1 VSVLQSQAHQSAING
16 ATTGREELEE
26 RYAHLL
32 EERFAL
38 RQHVTYVPN
47 KGIPVQRWF
56 RYKEAFSSDLVRLFL
71 SEFGAVPHTHR
82 VFDPFVGCGSTVLSA
97 KQLGFGA
104 WGIDILPV
112 AVFVARVKLRGAEEY
127 NLDALREAIDDI
139 LLMPYSAPTI
149 TAPGD
154 VRIIRKAYTED
165 TLNQILFFQE
175 QIEAI
180 QDDHIRDFLQLA
192 LLGVLESVSHTSK
205 DGQYLRLRPTARLSD
220 VREALSIQLDM
231 MWGDLTGVGQQA
243 LRLRP
248 STGSGHRSGQALPGW
263 ESPQAAT
270 NAHCYVAQA
279 DARDFADKFDDHAD
293 VIITSPPYLNRYD
306 YSRIYSLELCLGF
319 VETFEQLKA
328 VRHSLLRSHIESRP
342 APTDK
347 VHHPALVEVLQN
359 LQGQKLN
366 NPRIPI
372 MIKGYFEDMNLVL
385 QQLAKICR
393 PKAKVALVVANA
405 RFHGELI
412 PVDLILSE
420 LAGDAGFR
428 TEKIYVTRYKGNS
441 SQQMGRFGRVA
452 VRESVALW
460 RFVGHPTRPEPRQ
473 KVQHQ
478 SLYSSRKVIV
488 KQLALFESR
497 GTYKGEEGPM
507 LPDFASTR
515 EEIFR
520 AVRKNSIQRGIFA
533 IQTLIAIGFDSLID
547 EVQRLAE
554 AEDYDPEEWFVNA
567 KAWGIDISALE
578 RLNEVPIR
586 YPLYFCRPEYFTMNP
601 RLIAYYRNLAM
612 ISQKAMKDARLNAVR
627 YEQGAVPSQ
636 EFAGDVTRYL
646 NSIISGIV
654 KAGLVEKGHHI
665 EMAYANLGDTVGGGW
680 RNEVGRLAY
689 FTVVTPL
696 LRHLLSLGILESVTY
711 ELKGT
716 AVQDEDGIPPQDEAS
731 LSVAQLR
738 PEELE
743 EKITEFEKGRVVYK
757 ELDLVNGNRLLLNR
771 QITWLSEDGEEL
783 KIGPDLIS
791 TDDTEFAQD
800 MPLLWAGELKGGADP
815 AGSDEHW
822 KTATQAF
829 NRILLA
835 CEKTGREQPPMSFM
849 ATILVD
855 RVACEAQEWLDQ
867 GKLTSVYNLTQIAE
881 DRTKEQQF
889 LNDLT
894 SFLGYEI
901 EGNAGDR

>member
-1 VSVLQSQAHQSAING
+1 VSILQSQAHQSAING

-47 KGIPVQRWF
+47 KRIPIQRWF

-71 SEFGAVPHTHR
+71 SEFGASPRTHR
-82 VFDPFVGCGSTVLSA
+82 LFDPFVGCGSTVLAA
-97 KQLGFGA
+97 KQVGFGA

-127 NLDALREAIDDI
+127 NLGALREAIDDI
-139 LLMPYSAPTI
+139 LQMPYSEPTI

-175 QIEAI
+175 QIDVI
-180 QDDHIRDFLQLA
+180 QDEHIRDFLQLA
-192 LLGVLESVSHTSK
+192 LLAVLESVSHTSK
-205 DGQYLRLRPTARLSD
+205 DGQYLRLRPTAQVSD
-220 VREALSIQLDM
+220 VREAFSNQLDV
-231 MWGDLTGVGQQA
+231 MWGDLTGIGQ
-243 LRLRP
+243 
-248 STGSGHRSGQALPGW
+248 QALPGW
-263 ESPQAAT
+263 ESPKATT

-279 DARDFADKFDDHAD
+279 DARDFADKFDDYAD
-293 VIITSPPYLNRYD
+293 IIITSPPYLNRYD

-342 APTDK
+342 APTDE

-385 QQLAKICR
+385 RQLARVCR
-393 PKAKVALVVANA
+393 PNAKVALVVANA

-420 LAGDAGFR
+420 LAGDAGFQ

-460 RFVGHPTRPEPRQ
+460 QFVGHPTRPEPRQ
-473 KVQHQ
+473 KLQHQ
-478 SLYSSRKVIV
+478 PLHSSREATV

-497 GTYKGEEGPM
+497 GTYKTEGKPA
-507 LPDFASTR
+507 LPDFASTKQ
-515 EEIFR
+515 EIFR

>member
-1 VSVLQSQAHQSAING
+1 MSVLQSQARQSAING

-47 KGIPVQRWF
+47 KRIPIQRWF

-71 SEFGAVPHTHR
+71 SEFGAAPHTHR
-82 VFDPFVGCGSTVLSA
+82 VFDPFVGCGSTVLAA
-97 KQLGFGA
+97 KQVGFGA

-127 NLDALREAIDDI
+127 DLDALREAIDDI
-139 LLMPYSAPTI
+139 LHMPYNAPTI

-175 QIEAI
+175 QIEAV

-192 LLGVLESVSHTSK
+192 LLAVLESVSHTSK

-231 MWGDLTGVGQQA
+231 MWDDLNGVGQ
-243 LRLRP
+243 
-248 STGSGHRSGQALPGW
+248 QALPGW
-263 ESPQAAT
+263 ESPKATT
-270 NAHCYVAQA
+270 NAHCYVEQA
-279 DARDFADKFDDHAD
+279 DARDFAHKFDDHAD

-342 APTDK
+342 APTDA

-372 MIKGYFEDMNLVL
+372 MIKGYFEDMNLVFR
-385 QQLAKICR
+385 QLARVCR
-393 PKAKVALVVANA
+393 PNAKVALVVANA

-420 LAGDAGFR
+420 LAGDAGFQ
-428 TEKIYVTRYKGNS
+428 TEKIYITRYKGNS

-460 RFVGHPTRPEPRQ
+460 QFVGHPTKPEPRQ
-473 KVQHQ
+473 EVQHPPM
-478 SLYSSRKVIV
+478 YSSRKAIM
-488 KQLALFESR
+488 KQLALFEAK
-497 GTYKGEEGPM
+497 GTYETEEEPT
-507 LPDFASTR
+507 LPGFASTR
-515 EEIFR
+515 EEIFL

-533 IQTLIAIGFDSLID
+533 IQTLIAIRFDSLID

-567 KAWGIDISALE
+567 EAWGIDISALK

-601 RLIAYYRNLAM
+601 RLIVYYRNLAM
-612 ISQKAMKDARLNAVR
+612 ISKKAMKDARLNAAR

-636 EFAGDVTRYL
+636 EFAEDATRYL

-689 FTVVTPL
+689 FAVVTPL
-696 LRHLLSLGILESVTY
+696 LRHLHSLGILESVIY

-716 AVQDEDGIPPQDEAS
+716 VVQDEDGIPPQDEAS
-731 LSVAQLR
+731 LYVAQLR
-738 PEELE
+738 PEEFE
-743 EKITEFEKGRVVYK
+743 EKITEFERGRVVYK
-757 ELDLVNGNRLLLNR
+757 ELELANGNRLLLNR
-771 QITWLSEDGEEL
+771 QITWLGEDGEEL

-791 TDDTEFAQD
+791 TDDTEFVQD

-835 CEKTGREQPPMSFM
+835 CEKTGREQPPLSFM

-855 RVACEAQEWLDQ
+855 RVAREAQLR
-867 GKLTSVYNLTQIAE
+867 SSS
-881 DRTKEQQF
+881 TKASSPASI
-889 LNDLT
+889 T
-894 SFLGYEI
+894 
-901 EGNAGDR
+901 

>member
-1 VSVLQSQAHQSAING
+1 MSILQSQARQSAING

-47 KGIPVQRWF
+47 KSIPIQRWF

-71 SEFGAVPHTHR
+71 REFGADPHTHR
-82 VFDPFVGCGSTVLSA
+82 VFDPFVGCGSTVLAA

-112 AVFVARVKLRGAEEY
+112 AVFVARVKLRGAEKY
-127 NLDALREAIDDI
+127 NLDALRKAIDDI
-139 LLMPYSAPTI
+139 LHMPYSAPTI

-154 VRIIRKAYTED
+154 VRIISRAYTED

-180 QDDHIRDFLQLA
+180 QDEHIRDFLQLA
-192 LLGVLESVSHTSK
+192 LLAVLESVSHTSK
-205 DGQYLRLRPTARLSD
+205 DGQYLRLRPAARLSN
-220 VREALSIQLDM
+220 VREALSDQLDM
-231 MWGDLTGVGQQA
+231 MWDDLTGIGQQA
-243 LRLRP
+243 FL
-248 STGSGHRSGQALPGW
+248 GW
-263 ESPQAAT
+263 ESSKATT
-270 NAHCYVAQA
+270 NAHCYVEQA

-293 VIITSPPYLNRYD
+293 VMITSPPYLNRYD

-342 APTDK
+342 APTDA
-347 VHHPALVEVLQN
+347 VHHPALAEVLQN

-385 QQLAKICR
+385 QQLARICR
-393 PKAKVALVVANA
+393 PNAKVALVVANA

-420 LAGDAGFR
+420 LAGDAGFQ

-460 RFVGHPTRPEPRQ
+460 RFVGHPTKPEPRQ
-473 KVQHQ
+473 EVQHPP
-478 SLYSSRKVIV
+478 LYSSRKAIM
-488 KQLALFESR
+488 KQLALFE
-497 GTYKGEEGPM
+497 TKEAYEAEEAT

-533 IQTLIAIGFDSLID
+533 IQTLIAIGFDSLMD

-554 AEDYDPEEWFVNA
+554 AEDYDPEEWFENA
-567 KAWGIDISALE
+567 EAWGIDIAALE

-586 YPLYFCRPEYFTMNP
+586 YPLYFCRPEYFATNP

-612 ISQKAMKDARLNAVR
+612 ISQKAMKDARLSAAR
-627 YEQGAVPSQ
+627 YEQGAMPSQ
-636 EFAGDVTRYL
+636 EFAEDVTRYL

-696 LRHLLSLGILESVTY
+696 LRHLHSLGILESVTY
-711 ELKGT
+711 ELKG
-716 AVQDEDGIPPQDEAS
+716 AVVQDEDGIPSQEEAS
-731 LSVAQLR
+731 LSVAQLK

-743 EKITEFEKGRVVYK
+743 EKITEFERGRGVYK
-757 ELDLVNGNRLLLNR
+757 ELELANGNRLLLNR
-771 QITWLSEDGEEL
+771 QIIWLSEDGEEL

-791 TDDTEFAQD
+791 TDDTEFVQD

-835 CEKTGREQPPMSFM
+835 CEKTGREQPPLSFM

-855 RVACEAQEWLDQ
+855 RVAREAQEWLDQ

-881 DRTKEQQF
+881 DETKEQQF

-894 SFLGYEI
+894 GFLGYEA
-901 EGNAGDR
+901 EGNPGDR

>member
-1 VSVLQSQAHQSAING
+1 MSILQSRAHQSAING
-16 ATTGREELEE
+16 ATTGREQLEE

-47 KGIPVQRWF
+47 KSIPIQRWF
-56 RYKEAFSSDLVRLFL
+56 RYKEAFSSDLVRVFL
-71 SEFGAVPHTHR
+71 GEFGADPHTHR
-82 VFDPFVGCGSTVLSA
+82 VFDPFAGCGSTILAA

-112 AVFVARVKLRGAEEY
+112 AVFVARVKLRGTEEY
-127 NLDALREAIDDI
+127 DLGALREAIDDM
-139 LLMPYSAPTI
+139 LRTPYRAPTI
-149 TAPGD
+149 TAPSD
-154 VRIIRKAYTED
+154 VRIIRKAYAED
-165 TLNQILFFQE
+165 TLSQILFFQE
-175 QIEAI
+175 QIAAI
-180 QDDHIRDFLQLA
+180 RDEHIRDFLQLA
-192 LLGVLESVSHTSK
+192 LLAVLESVSHTSK
-205 DGQYLRLRPTARLSD
+205 DGQFLRLRPTARLSD
-220 VREALSIQLDM
+220 VREALSNQLDV
-231 MWGDLTGVGQQA
+231 MWDDLTGVGQQA
-243 LRLRP
+243 LP
-248 STGSGHRSGQALPGW
+248 DW
-263 ESPQAAT
+263 ESPKTAA
-270 NAHCYVAQA
+270 NGHCYVKQA
-279 DARDFADKFDDHAD
+279 DARDFAARFDDHAD

-342 APTDK
+342 APTDE

-359 LQGQKLN
+359 LQGQKLI

-385 QQLAKICR
+385 RQLARICR
-393 PKAKVALVVANA
+393 PNAKVALVVANA

-412 PVDLILSE
+412 PVDLMLSE
-420 LAGDAGFR
+420 LAGDAGFQ

-460 RFVGHPTRPEPRQ
+460 QFVGHPTKPEPRQ

-488 KQLALFESR
+488 KQLAMFD
-497 GTYKGEEGPM
+497 TKGMYEAEGEPT

-533 IQTLIAIGFDSLID
+533 IA
-547 EVQRLAE
+547 
-554 AEDYDPEEWFVNA
+554 
-567 KAWGIDISALE
+567 
-578 RLNEVPIR
+578 
-586 YPLYFCRPEYFTMNP
+586 
-601 RLIAYYRNLAM
+601 
-612 ISQKAMKDARLNAVR
+612 R
-627 YEQGAVPSQ
+627 YERGAVPPQ
-636 EFAGDVTRYL
+636 EFAEDVTRYL

-654 KAGLVEKGHHI
+654 RVGLVEKGHHI

-680 RNEVGRLAY
+680 RNEIGRLAY

-696 LRHLLSLGILESVTY
+696 LRHLHSLGILESVTY

-716 AVQDEDGIPPQDEAS
+716 VIQDEDGIPPQEEAS
-731 LSVAQLR
+731 LSMAQLM

-743 EKITEFEKGRVVYK
+743 EKITEFERGRVVYK
-757 ELDLVNGNRLLLNR
+757 ELELANGNRLLLNR

-791 TDDTEFAQD
+791 TDDTEFVKIC
-800 MPLLWAGELKGGADP
+800 PCFG
-815 AGSDEHW
+815 
-822 KTATQAF
+822 QA
-829 NRILLA
+829 N
-835 CEKTGREQPPMSFM
+835 
-849 ATILVD
+849 
-855 RVACEAQEWLDQ
+855 
-867 GKLTSVYNLTQIAE
+867 
-881 DRTKEQQF
+881 
-889 LNDLT
+889 
-894 SFLGYEI
+894 
-901 EGNAGDR
+901 

>member
-1 VSVLQSQAHQSAING
+1 MSILQSQARQSAING

-32 EERFAL
+32 EERLAL
-38 RQHVTYVPN
+38 RRHVTYVPN
-47 KGIPVQRWF
+47 KSIPIQRWF

-71 SEFGAVPHTHR
+71 GEFRADPHTHR
-82 VFDPFVGCGSTVLSA
+82 VFDPFAGCGSTILAA

-127 NLDALREAIDDI
+127 NLGVLREAIDDV
-139 LLMPYSAPTI
+139 LHMPYRAPTI

-154 VRIIRKAYTED
+154 VRIIRLAYTEE

-175 QIEAI
+175 QIAAI
-180 QDDHIRDFLQLA
+180 RDEHIRDFLQLA
-192 LLGVLESVSHTSK
+192 LLAVLENVSHTSK
-205 DGQYLRLRPTARLSD
+205 DGQFLRLRPAARLSD
-220 VREALSIQLDM
+220 VREALSSQLDL
-231 MWGDLTGVGQQA
+231 MWDDLTGVGQQA
-243 LRLRP
+243 L
-248 STGSGHRSGQALPGW
+248 PGW
-263 ESPQAAT
+263 ESQKAVA
-270 NAHCYVAQA
+270 NRHCYVEQA
-279 DARDFADKFDDHAD
+279 DARDFADRFDDYAD
-293 VIITSPPYLNRYD
+293 VIVTSPPYLNRYD

-342 APTDK
+342 APTDE
-347 VHHPALVEVLQN
+347 VRHPALVEILQN
-359 LQGQKLN
+359 LQGRKLN
-366 NPRIPI
+366 NPRIPV
-372 MIKGYFEDMNLVL
+372 MIKGYFEDMNLVFR
-385 QQLAKICR
+385 QLARVCR
-393 PKAKVALVVANA
+393 PDAKVALVVANA

-420 LAGDAGFR
+420 LAGDAGFQ

-473 KVQHQ
+473 KVQHR
-478 SLYSSRKVIV
+478 SLYSSRKATV
-488 KQLALFESR
+488 KQLAMFETK
-497 GTYKGEEGPM
+497 GTYRTEGEPM
-507 LPDFASTR
+507 LLDFASTR
-515 EEIFR
+515 GEIFR

-533 IQTLIAIGFDSLID
+533 IQTLIAMGFDSFID
-547 EVQRLAE
+547 EVQQLAE
-554 AEDYDPEEWFVNA
+554 AEDYDPEEWFVNVE
-567 KAWGIDISALE
+567 AWGIDVAALE
-578 RLNEVPIR
+578 RLNAVPIR
-586 YPLYFCRPEYFTMNP
+586 YPLYFCRPEYFATNP

-612 ISQKAMKDARLNAVR
+612 VSQKAMKDARLNAAR
-627 YEQGAVPSQ
+627 YERGVLPPQ
-636 EFAGDVTRYL
+636 EFAEDVTRYL

-654 KAGLVEKGHHI
+654 KTGLIERGHHI

-689 FTVVTPL
+689 FAVVTPL
-696 LRHLLSLGILESVTY
+696 LRHLHSLGILESVTY
-711 ELKGT
+711 KLKG
-716 AVQDEDGIPPQDEAS
+716 AVIQDEDGVPPQEEVS
-731 LSVAQLR
+731 LSVAQLT

-743 EKITEFEKGRVVYK
+743 ERITEFEKGRVVYK
-757 ELDLVNGNRLLLNR
+757 ELELANGNRLLLNC
-771 QITWLSEDGEEL
+771 QITWLDENGQEL

-791 TDDTEFAQD
+791 TDDTEFVQY
-800 MPLLWAGELKGGADP
+800 MPLFWAGELKGAADP

-835 CEKTGREQPPMSFM
+835 CEKTGREQPPLSFM
-849 ATILVD
+849 ATILVN
-855 RVACEAQEWLDQ
+855 RVAREAQGWLDQ

-881 DRTKEQQF
+881 DETKERRF

-894 SFLGYEI
+894 NFLGY
-901 EGNAGDR
+901 GAGSNPEDT

>member
-1 VSVLQSQAHQSAING
+1 
-16 ATTGREELEE
+16 
-26 RYAHLL
+26 
-32 EERFAL
+32 
-38 RQHVTYVPN
+38 
-47 KGIPVQRWF
+47 
-56 RYKEAFSSDLVRLFL
+56 
-71 SEFGAVPHTHR
+71 
-82 VFDPFVGCGSTVLSA
+82 
-97 KQLGFGA
+97 
-104 WGIDILPV
+104 
-112 AVFVARVKLRGAEEY
+112 
-127 NLDALREAIDDI
+127 
-139 LLMPYSAPTI
+139 
-149 TAPGD
+149 
-154 VRIIRKAYTED
+154 
-165 TLNQILFFQE
+165 
-175 QIEAI
+175 
-180 QDDHIRDFLQLA
+180 
-192 LLGVLESVSHTSK
+192 
-205 DGQYLRLRPTARLSD
+205 
-220 VREALSIQLDM
+220 
-231 MWGDLTGVGQQA
+231 
-243 LRLRP
+243 
-248 STGSGHRSGQALPGW
+248 
-263 ESPQAAT
+263 
-270 NAHCYVAQA
+270 
-279 DARDFADKFDDHAD
+279 
-293 VIITSPPYLNRYD
+293 LNRYD

-342 APTDK
+342 APTDE
-347 VHHPALVEVLQN
+347 VHHPALVEILQN

-385 QQLAKICR
+385 QQLARICR

-420 LAGDAGFR
+420 LAGDAGFQ
-428 TEKIYVTRYKGNS
+428 TERIYVTRYKGNS

-460 RFVGHPTRPEPRQ
+460 QFVGHPTKPEPRQ

-478 SLYSSRKVIV
+478 SLYSSRKAIM
-488 KQLALFESR
+488 KQLALFETK
-497 GTYKGEEGPM
+497 GTYKAEGEPM

-533 IQTLIAIGFDSLID
+533 IQSLIDIGFDSLIA

-554 AEDYDPEEWFVNA
+554 AEDYDLEEWFVNA
-567 KAWGIDISALE
+567 EAWGIDIAALE
-578 RLNEVPIR
+578 RLNAVPIR
-586 YPLYFCRPEYFTMNP
+586 YPLYFCRPGYFTMNP

-612 ISQKAMKDARLNAVR
+612 ISQKAMKDARLNAAR
-627 YEQGAVPSQ
+627 YEQGAVPPQ
-636 EFAGDVTRYL
+636 EFAEDAARYL

-696 LRHLLSLGILESVTY
+696 LRHLHSLGILESVTY

-716 AVQDEDGIPPQDEAS
+716 VVQDEDGIPPQDEAS
-731 LSVAQLR
+731 LYVAQLR

-757 ELDLVNGNRLLLNR
+757 ELELANGNRLLLNR
-771 QITWLSEDGEEL
+771 QITWLSEDEEEL

-791 TDDTEFAQD
+791 TDDTEFVQD

-835 CEKTGREQPPMSFM
+835 CEKTGREQPPLSFM
-849 ATILVD
+849 ATILVE
-855 RVACEAQEWLDQ
+855 RVAREAQEWLDQ

-881 DRTKEQQF
+881 DETKEQQF
-889 LNDLT
+889 LGDLT
-894 SFLGYEI
+894 SFLGYEA
-901 EGNAGDR
+901 EGNPGDR

>member
-1 VSVLQSQAHQSAING
+1 VSILQSQARQSAING
-16 ATTGREELEE
+16 TTTGREELEE

-47 KGIPVQRWF
+47 KRIPIQRWF

-71 SEFGAVPHTHR
+71 REFGAAPHTHR
-82 VFDPFVGCGSTVLSA
+82 VFDPFVGCGSTLLAA
-97 KQLGFGA
+97 KQVGFSA

-112 AVFVARVKLRGAEEY
+112 AVFVARVKLRGAGEY
-127 NLDALREAIDDI
+127 NLDALREVIDDI
-139 LLMPYSAPTI
+139 LHMPYSAPTI

-154 VRIIRKAYTED
+154 VRIISRAYTED

-180 QDDHIRDFLQLA
+180 QGEHIRDFLQLA
-192 LLGVLESVSHTSK
+192 LLAVLESVSHTSK
-205 DGQYLRLRPTARLSD
+205 DGQFLRLRPTARLSD
-220 VREALSIQLDM
+220 VQEALSSQLDM
-231 MWGDLTGVGQQA
+231 MWGDLTGIGQQA
-243 LRLRP
+243 LL
-248 STGSGHRSGQALPGW
+248 GW
-263 ESPQAAT
+263 ESPKAAT
-270 NAHCYVAQA
+270 NAHCYVEQA
-279 DARDFADKFDDHAD
+279 DARDFAAKFDDHAD

-342 APTDK
+342 APTDE

-385 QQLAKICR
+385 QQLARVCR
-393 PKAKVALVVANA
+393 PNAKVALVVANA

-420 LAGDAGFR
+420 LAGDAGFQ
-428 TEKIYVTRYKGNS
+428 TERIYVTRYKGNS

-460 RFVGHPTRPEPRQ
+460 QFVGHPTRPEPRQ

-478 SLYSSRKVIV
+478 SLYSSRKATV
-488 KQLALFESR
+488 KQLAMFETK
-497 GTYKGEEGPM
+497 GMYKAEGEPM

-533 IQTLIAIGFDSLID
+533 IQSLIAMGFDSLIA
-547 EVQRLAE
+547 EVQQLAE
-554 AEDYDPEEWFVNA
+554 AEDYDLEEWFVNA
-567 KAWGIDISALE
+567 EAWGIDIAALE

-612 ISQKAMKDARLNAVR
+612 ISKKAMKDARLNAAR
-627 YEQGAVPSQ
+627 YEQGAVPPP
-636 EFAGDVTRYL
+636 EFVEDATRYL

-654 KAGLVEKGHHI
+654 RAGLVEKGHHI

-680 RNEVGRLAY
+680 RNEIGRLAY
-689 FTVVTPL
+689 FTVATPL
-696 LRHLLSLGILESVTY
+696 LRHLHSLGILESVTY

-716 AVQDEDGIPPQDEAS
+716 IVQDKDGIPPQDEAS
-731 LSVAQLR
+731 LYMAQLR

-743 EKITEFEKGRVVYK
+743 EKITEFERGRVVYK
-757 ELDLVNGNRLLLNR
+757 ELELANGNRLLLNR
-771 QITWLSEDGEEL
+771 QIVWPDEDGQKL

-791 TDDTEFAQD
+791 TDDTEFVQD
-800 MPLLWAGELKGGADP
+800 MPLFWVGELKGGADP

-835 CEKTGREQPPMSFM
+835 CEKTGREQPPLSFM

-855 RVACEAQEWLDQ
+855 RVAREAQEWLDQ

-881 DRTKEQQF
+881 DETKEQRF

-894 SFLGYEI
+894 SFLGYET
-901 EGNAGDR
+901 EGNPGDR